1 MAADEDPI
9 ALVQAALGR
18 AQKAARQDPL
28 AMALATADARGAPS
42 VRMVLLRG
50 IDARG
55 LKFYTNRQ
63 SRKGDDLAA
72 NPRAALCLYWP
83 DIDEQVRVEGRAE
96 QVDEE
101 DSDAYFASR
110 ARESQLGAWA
120 SRQSRPLA
128 SREILLERFA
138 DLTAEYGEAAI
149 PRPRW
154 WGGYRVVPARI
165 ELWKAGKHRL
175 HERTVY
181 VRDSADSSWR
191 SELLNP

>member
-1 MAADEDPI
+1 MTAPPDPI
-9 ALVQAALGR
+9 ALVQEALAR
-18 AQKAARQDPL
+18 AKAAAKHDHL
-28 AMALATADARGAPS
+28 AMALATADKTGAPS

-55 LKFYTNRQ
+55 LCFYTNRQ

-83 DIDEQVRVEGRAE
+83 DIDEQIRVEGTVE
-96 QVDEE
+96 QVTDAE
-101 DSDAYFASR
+101 SDAYFASR
-110 ARESQLGAWA
+110 ARESQLGAWS
-120 SRQSRPLA
+120 SRQSRPLE
-128 SREILLERFA
+128 SRAILLERFE
-138 DLTAEYGEAAI
+138 DLTADYGDKPI

-175 HERTVY
+175 HERTLY
-181 VRDSADSSWR
+181 VREGEGWR